1 MFYRQERMMMNPP
14 DWERRERERKVME
27 IVRSFLFAYLAFRR
41 LHGEYQKGSLRFSD
55 LARFVD
61 DRGQSILFTL
71 KENCHSLFRRND
83 EGVSDKEQ
91 VFDLIVGTLFHLA
104 MKLREDLYQVE
115 FYGPKFTRLSE
126 KKEEH
131 QDPQSLV
138 QQFQGLLSRARSG
151 MKEEMEEMDLLF
163 KEFLPPFQDLLRE
176 YRENG
181 LLLRFLMEEKGLLR
195 EVWGERAL
203 ETLLEKLY
211 GPNSA
216 QPDRLAGESYFQSAF
231 YPQATQAFS
240 RALNK
245 NPGDEEIQFLHH
257 LSRGME
263 HFYSLASLSALE
275 SFEKCLSFSISEE
288 LLERYRPT
296 ILTACQR
303 FGQESSGRRKSD
315 QGPELVAHAQS
326 LRRRWSRFFSGGR
339 GQKTT

>member
-1 MFYRQERMMMNPP
+1 MVNPP
-14 DWERRERERKVME
+14 HWERRERERKVME
-27 IVRSFLFAYLAFRR
+27 IVRSFLLVYLAFRR
-41 LHGEYQKGSLRFSD
+41 LREEYQKGSLRFSD

-61 DRGQSILFTL
+61 DRGQSTLFTL
-71 KENCHSLFRRND
+71 KENCHSLFRRSD
-83 EGVSDKEQ
+83 EGVSEKEQ
-91 VFDLIVGTLFHLA
+91 VFDLLVGTLFHLA

-131 QDPQSLV
+131 QNPQSLV

-151 MKEEMEEMDLLF
+151 VKEEMEEMDLLF
-163 KEFLPPFQDLLRE
+163 KEFLPSFQDLLLE

-195 EVWGERAL
+195 EVWGGKAL

-211 GPNSA
+211 GPDSA
-216 QPDRLAGESYFQSAF
+216 QPDRLAGESYLQSAF
-231 YPQATQAFS
+231 YPQATKAFS

-257 LSRGME
+257 LSQGME

-275 SFEKCLSFSISEE
+275 SFEKCLSPSISDE
-288 LLERYRPT
+288 LLEKYRPL
-296 ILTACQR
+296 ILTALQR

-315 QGPELVAHAQS
+315 QEPELVARAQS
-326 LRRRWSRFFSGGR
+326 LRRQWGLFSPRAR
-339 GQKTT
+339 GQNTK

>member
-1 MFYRQERMMMNPP
+1 LPEQEITMSNPP
-14 DWERRERERKVME
+14 EWERRERERKVME
-27 IVRSFLFAYLAFRR
+27 IVRSFLLAYLAFRR

-71 KENCHSLFRRND
+71 KENCHSLFRRSS
-83 EGVSDKEQ
+83 EGVSEKEQ

-126 KKEEH
+126 EKEEH
-131 QDPQSLV
+131 QDPHSLV

-203 ETLLEKLY
+203 ETILEKLY
-211 GPNSA
+211 GPDSA

-240 RALNK
+240 RALGR
-245 NPGDEEIQFLHH
+245 NPGDEEIQFLLH

-263 HFYSLASLSALE
+263 HFLSFASSSALE
-275 SFEKCLSFSISEE
+275 SFEKCLSFSVSDG
-288 LLERYRPT
+288 LLERYRPA
-296 ILTACQR
+296 IFAACQR
-303 FGQESSGRRKSD
+303 FGQESSGRRKND
-315 QGPELVAHAQS
+315 QEPELATRAKSIQ
-326 LRRRWSRFFSGGR
+326 RRWSRS
-339 GQKTT
+339 